1 MLRNL
6 TCLSLLLLLT
16 ATTGCRGK
24 KATAEEERAAEG
36 SAAVEEATTERPA
49 PLAPDVAHPPEPSL
63 EEGSAVEVQP
73 AAIDKAMQL
82 RRPALQARPM
92 TGVQGLGHDL
102 RAKTAAIRMHNSG
115 IRPLMPKAIGDSVK
129 PASPAGPSA
138 PR

>member
-6 TCLSLLLLLT
+6 TSLSLLLLLT

-36 SAAVEEATTERPA
+36 SAAAAAPTDRPA
-49 PLAPDVAHPPEPSL
+49 PLAPDVAHPPEPSP
-63 EEGSAVEVQP
+63 EEGSAVALQP
-73 AAIDKAMQL
+73 AAIDRAMQL
-82 RRPALQARPM
+82 RRPTLQARPM
-92 TGVQGLGHDL
+92 TGVQGLSHDL

-138 PR
+138 PH